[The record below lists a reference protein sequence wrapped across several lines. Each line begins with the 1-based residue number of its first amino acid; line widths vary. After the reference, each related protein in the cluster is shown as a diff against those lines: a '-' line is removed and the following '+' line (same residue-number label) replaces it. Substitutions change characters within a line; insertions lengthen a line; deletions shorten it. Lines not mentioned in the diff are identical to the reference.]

1 MVKEILSILVII
13 LIGIVA
19 GALIYLFYPG
29 NLETTTI
36 TLFWGNKVE
45 DPEGL
50 FCEKVYPL
58 ERKIEGK
65 TDNII
70 LLTMEEL
77 LKGPSKE
84 EMEKGFF
91 TTINPG
97 VKIQDLIIENNKAI
111 IDFDITLE
119 KAVGGSCRVGAIRS
133 QIIETLKQFPEITD
147 IVISIDGRTEDIL
160 QP

>member
-1 MVKEILSILVII
+1 MVKQILSILVII

-19 GALIYLFYPG
+19 GALIYLFYPE
-29 NLETTTI
+29 NSETTAI

-58 ERKIEGK
+58 EREVEGK
-65 TDNII
+65 PDNII
-70 LLTMEEL
+70 LFTMEEL
-77 LKGPSKE
+77 LKGPSEK

-97 VKIQDLIIENNKAI
+97 VKIKNLTIENKKAI
-111 IDFDITLE
+111 IDFDETLE
-119 KAVGGSCRVGAIRS
+119 KAVGGSCRVGAIRA
-133 QIIETLKQFPEITD
+133 QIIETLKQFPEITEV
-147 IVISIDGRTEDIL
+147 VISIEGRTEDIL